1 MLLSFEKTGKLLAD
15 YELPLSDSESV
26 SSFEQASEFV
36 EENGY
41 PVVLKVFAPR
51 LMHRTEKNLVRTKIQ
66 DEQQLKDSF
75 QELESRAEEIESS
88 RIIIQNQEQGLQL
101 IYGMKKDETFG
112 PVLMFGLGGI
122 FVEALEDV
130 SFGITPVDRREAE
143 TMIRDIKSFKA
154 LKGFRNY
161 PAVDLDEA
169 ADLLVKLS
177 DLVEQEEMK
186 EVDFNPVFAKGEE
199 IKIADPKII
208 V

>member
-1 MLLSFEKTGKLLAD
+1 MLLNFEKTREMLVD

-26 SSFEQASEFV
+26 SSFEKALEFV

-41 PVVLKVFAPR
+41 PVVLKVSAPQ
-51 LMHRTEKNLVRTKIQ
+51 LLHRTEKNLVRTKIQ
-66 DEQQLKDSF
+66 NEQQLKDSF

-88 RIIIQNQEQGLQL
+88 RIIIQNQEEGLQL

-122 FVEALEDV
+122 FVEVLEDV
-130 SFGITPVDRREAE
+130 SFGITPVDRREAQV
-143 TMIRDIKSFKA
+143 MIRSIKSFKA

-169 ADLLVKLS
+169 ADLLIKLS
-177 DLVEQEEMK
+177 DLVEHEKVEG
-186 EVDFNPVFAKGEE
+186 VDFNPVFAKGEE
-199 IKIADPKII
+199 IKIADPKLI